1 MGFSRH
7 EYWSGFLCPPLGH
20 LPDPGIKPTA
30 LMSLACRRL
39 LYCWATAVPN
49 YGQQNTKRPKKTKPP
64 QMPILKSWSF
74 QQEVGSKSR
83 VPEHAPC
90 TQCHKGVGRTP
101 KPPRWPCPWTHP
113 CPQTRRGVFPVVP
126 NKVLRDKSVL
136 FMHVGSRAG
145 QSEFKS
151 QGRRLLA
158 RCLYLSSPMEVIA

>member
-1 MGFSRH
+1 MSSSRASSRPRYQIH
-7 EYWSGFLCPPLGH
+7 VSYVSGLQAGSLLLGH
-20 LPDPGIKPTA
+20 CCPKLWT
-30 LMSLACRRL
+30 
-39 LYCWATAVPN
+39 
-49 YGQQNTKRPKKTKPP
+49 TKYKKTKKKKKKTPP
-64 QMPILKSWSF
+64 QMPLLKSWSF

-83 VPEHAPC
+83 VLEHAPC
-90 TQCHKGVGRTP
+90 TQRHKGVGRTP

-113 CPQTRRGVFPVVP
+113 CPQTRRGVFPIVP

-136 FMHVGSRAG
+136 FMHVGSRAR

>member
-1 MGFSRH
+1 M
-7 EYWSGFLCPPLGH
+7 LGH
-20 LPDPGIKPTA
+20 CCPKL
-30 LMSLACRRL
+30 R
-39 LYCWATAVPN
+39 
-49 YGQQNTKRPKKTKPP
+49 TKKYKQTKKKKNKTKPP

-83 VPEHAPC
+83 VPEHVPC

-101 KPPRWPCPWTHP
+101 KPPRWPCPWTHT
-113 CPQTRRGVFPVVP
+113 CPHTRRGVFPVVP